1 MTIRYSDTAPA
12 AADYH
17 ALFATTGWN
26 TYYRATVDDLEK
38 VLASSWRT
46 VSAYE
51 DSVLVGFGRLLCDG
65 VMHAMIFD
73 LIVHPDHQRKGIG
86 SEILGRLV
94 AECESEGI
102 HDIQLF
108 SAEGKAPFYERHGF
122 SLRPD
127 TAPGMERRRPGA
139 S

>member
-1 MTIRYSDTAPA
+1 MRIRYSEAAPK

-17 ALFATTGWN
+17 ALFETTGWN
-26 TYYRATVDDLEK
+26 SYYGVTVDDLEK

-51 DSVLVGFGRLLCDG
+51 HGVMIGFGRLLSDG

-86 SEILGRLV
+86 SEILRRLV
-94 AECESEGI
+94 TTCESAGI

-108 SAEGKAPFYERHGF
+108 SAEGKAPFYLRHGF
-122 SLRPD
+122 SLRPGS
-127 TAPGMERRRPGA
+127 APGMERRRPGT